1 LGSIAEMLI
10 SEETRVILTFANIG
24 LIIFVIWFVARI
36 YFNFKS
42 KSETHSETIKEH
54 SEKIE
59 SLEKEN
65 NTIKINQ
72 AVVETKLDNIEVGIV
87 DIKVMLTTHINK

>member
-1 LGSIAEMLI
+1 MLI
-10 SEETRVILTFANIG
+10 SEETQIILSFANIG
-24 LIIFVIWFVARI
+24 VLIFVIWFVARI
-36 YFNFKS
+36 YFTFKN
-42 KSETHSETIKEH
+42 KTDNHDKAIEEN

-65 NTIKINQ
+65 NNIKINQ

-87 DIKVMLTTHINK
+87 DIKAMLTTHINK